1 MALGA
6 ALVSPMVLPAGEAGA
21 SPALPPVFSVGGPL
35 TSGGTAVTGAFALG
49 PNAVGLAFD
58 FVVTINNPSSNS
70 APVEVPTATTTLGGL
85 PAYTTTTSAG
95 LVAAAVTGITAGTT
109 CSGAL
114 LQPGASCDIG
124 LVVLPL
130 QAGNLSGTV
139 DFGSGVT
146 SAALSFP
153 TFSFSVIGDEG
164 YVTST
169 TGAAAAF
176 FDTYGASIS
185 SNRQPSFVDQTE
197 RQLNAP
203 IVGAAAT
210 QTGEGYY
217 LVASDG
223 GIFSFGDATY
233 HGSHGGTPLNKPI
246 VGMAGHLST
255 TAFGDGGI
263 DGYWEVASDGGIFTY
278 GDAPFD
284 GSHGGSP
291 LNKPIVAMAA
301 TPDGKGYWLVASD
314 GGIFTYGDATFHGST
329 GAIHLNRPIVGMA
342 PTPDGGGYWLEAAD
356 AGSFTEGNAAYLQ
369 EGFTSP
375 AFRTATIAPFGDPVP
390 AGLTEAATSVA
401 GASARPASVA
411 STPVTAVAL
420 AWHGA
425 GERTP
430 G

>member
-1 MALGA
+1 
-6 ALVSPMVLPAGEAGA
+6 
-21 SPALPPVFSVGGPL
+21 
-35 TSGGTAVTGAFALG
+35 
-49 PNAVGLAFD
+49 
-58 FVVTINNPSSNS
+58 
-70 APVEVPTATTTLGGL
+70 
-85 PAYTTTTSAG
+85 
-95 LVAAAVTGITAGTT
+95 
-109 CSGAL
+109 
-114 LQPGASCDIG
+114 
-124 LVVLPL
+124 VVLPL

-223 GIFSFGDATY
+223 GIFTFGDATY